1 MRKIVLLA
9 LKKLRG
15 GQQKISGND
24 LCKSIIIL
32 FKRTPKD
39 SKTEMAGLDSDFAFL
54 DLRLDLL
61 RYISL
66 VCHSPVV

>member
-54 DLRLDLL
+54 DLLHFASVSQPSGLKPL
-61 RYISL
+61 
-66 VCHSPVV
+66 